1 MKKVMALVLSFVL
14 GISMIGCSD
23 KAVATV
29 NGEKIPAK
37 YFETYVN
44 WTKLV
49 YESNYG
55 YTSSVWET
63 EMEDTTNS
71 NSSEKGKEKQT
82 YWDAFKSEIL
92 VSMEQSEVIYQKAK
106 EVKVTPSDKEVQK
119 EVDTFNETVNSND
132 STKEQAKKAGIND
145 EFLKYILTRELSYS
159 AYREYFNKNTKVDED
174 TLKKEYEKNKESY
187 DTVTASHILI
197 STIDEKGNELS
208 EKDKAAAKE
217 KAEEV
222 LQKAKSGEDFAKL
235 AKKYSTDKSN
245 KENGGDLGYFQPS
258 DMVEE
263 FSEAVR
269 KLKKGEYTKEPVKTK
284 FGYHII
290 LKVDEKE
297 KAELKDVKDE
307 IKEKLT
313 TKKLSESNSLYYETL
328 VKYRESKGLTWNDDA
343 LKKQYNDYMDQLI
356 EKAKTSSSSK

>member
-37 YFETYVN
+37 YFKTYVN

-71 NSSEKGKEKQT
+71 NSSGKGKEKQT

-235 AKKYSTDKSN
+235 AKKYSDDTSN
-245 KENGGDLGYFQPS
+245 ASSGGDLGDFTAGE
-258 DMVEE
+258 MVEE
-263 FSEAVR
+263 FSKAAFALDKNEISDIV
-269 KLKKGEYTKEPVKTK
+269 ETQY
-284 FGYHII
+284 GYHII
-290 LKVDEKE
+290 KVTDKANTFKKTKDRVKSAVLAEEFNEQVTKLFKDAKIEEKD
-297 KAELKDVKDE
+297 DV
-307 IKEKLT
+307 
-313 TKKLSESNSLYYETL
+313 
-328 VKYRESKGLTWNDDA
+328 VKSISYK
-343 LKKQYNDYMDQLI
+343 
-356 EKAKTSSSSK
+356 